1 MMRSEAEAWRMW
13 TLAFHDARGESHASR
28 KGKRMDIEYA
38 GRVERGV
45 SECVVGSH
53 LWTNGYRY
61 QRKDGA
67 ALVIFGSEWEPVKEW
82 VTIEVERDSF
92 RDYLDLK
99 HDQWKAPNNSCG
111 VLFANGAH
119 PIRWRRKGPHA

>member
-1 MMRSEAEAWRMW
+1 
-13 TLAFHDARGESHASR
+13 
-28 KGKRMDIEYA
+28 MDIEYA